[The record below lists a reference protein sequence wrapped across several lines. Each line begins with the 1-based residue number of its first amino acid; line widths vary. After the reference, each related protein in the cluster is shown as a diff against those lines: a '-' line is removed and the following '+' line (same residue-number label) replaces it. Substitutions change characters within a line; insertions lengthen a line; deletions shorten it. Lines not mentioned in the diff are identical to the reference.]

1 MHNDILLLQMQFL
14 LYLLVVGIYTW
25 QVLPLVN
32 QDDTQL
38 LQERFNIKLQDI
50 NFIMTTS
57 NFIMKK
63 LCFKRGDNLFQR
75 VSIYTK

>member
-1 MHNDILLLQMQFL
+1 MQFL
-14 LYLLVVGIYTW
+14 LYPLEVVIYTW

-38 LQERFNIKLQDI
+38 LQERFDIKLQDI

-57 NFIMKK
+57 KFIMKK

-75 VSIYTK
+75 VSI